1 MEREMPDNSVVV
13 NLNQFERSRRAQVS
27 AETLSVLHGC
37 RDLLIEGATRVLT
50 RQTEAMENTLLAMAD
65 RSPLLDTRNTYYG
78 AQGILNK
85 QANELLSACKDVYCQ
100 NFGDFALNREKSAGS
115 DVLELS
121 LVDDQD
127 FEITLVVDKA
137 TSRLRFNCAEELVA
151 LDARIA
157 HLLGRSDLAENDN
170 PLGPRALCEAMLEGI
185 TRMQLEQDIR
195 IVLLNQFDLVLTT
208 ELAHIYRS
216 INAHLIDRGILPDLK
231 VGAKNR
237 AQGTGSSQQ
246 GTAAT
251 GAVAAMPGQT
261 SGDMFRLFEQL
272 AHGNSSTA
280 GGYAGGAGSA
290 GGSNSPGGTGH
301 ASAGPAGF
309 SLLDSLSQ
317 LQTGALTLPGGGHF
331 ELPLL
336 EAASVS
342 NVLRSLQQSPV
353 MQAASPLDA
362 VLVDAVAMLFDV
374 VFDETAIPD
383 RLKAQIARLQIPV
396 LKAAMLDRNF
406 FSQSNHPVRR
416 MLDAIATLA
425 VHLPDSATGNT
436 RLEAISQ
443 VVSRILDS
451 FEQDISVFESAAA
464 ELEALGT
471 QLEETLEETVDVSLQ
486 TDIAQIKQAERAEL
500 APVIVHDFINRA
512 LKDQQ
517 AGDAVREFLRRDWAQ
532 LLTQDYVS
540 EGEQGAHFNSH
551 VETMRELIWSVQP
564 KADMDARLMLVR
576 ILPGLLKRLRE
587 GVAEIELSQ
596 KLSDRFFATLVILHA
611 NAVRPNSQPVPLP
624 EITPEEIEALA
635 PAAPEA
641 AAAAETIVAAP
652 SLPEVEDEFTQ
663 RAGALNK
670 GDWVEFH
677 YEDGTFRWARL
688 GWVSSIKNT
697 YLFSDQDGMNSFSI
711 GLHRLADKLRRGE
724 AVLVERKS
732 ITESAFGKL
741 MNLFRQKLGHA

>member
-1 MEREMPDNSVVV
+1 MEPEMPDNSVVV
-13 NLNQFERSRRAQVS
+13 NLSQFERSRRAQVS

-50 RQTEAMENTLLAMAD
+50 RQTESMENTLLAMAD

-85 QANELLSACKDVYCQ
+85 QANELLSACKDAYCQ
-100 NFGDFALNREKSAGS
+100 NFGDFALNREKPGGG
-115 DVLELS
+115 DLLELS

-127 FEITLVVDKA
+127 YEITLAVDKA
-137 TSRLRFNCAEELVA
+137 TSRLRYNCAEELVA

-170 PLGPRALCEAMLEGI
+170 PLGPRALCEAMLDGI
-185 TRMQLEQDIR
+185 TRMQLELDIR

-208 ELAHIYRS
+208 ELAHIYQT
-216 INAHLIDRGILPDLK
+216 INRHLIDRGILPDLK

-237 AQGTGSSQQ
+237 TQGAGSAQH
-246 GTAAT
+246 GTAPA
-251 GAVAAMPGQT
+251 GAVPVMPGQT
-261 SGDMFRLFEQL
+261 GGDMFRLFEQL
-272 AHGNSSTA
+272 AHGGGSAA
-280 GGYAGGAGSA
+280 GGYAGPAGSA
-290 GGSNSPGGTGH
+290 P
-301 ASAGPAGF
+301 AGPAGI

-317 LQTGALTLPGGGHF
+317 LQSGAMMLPGGARF
-331 ELPLL
+331 ELPIL
-336 EAASVS
+336 EATTVS

-353 MQAASPLDA
+353 MQTASPLDA

-374 VFDETAIPD
+374 VFDEAAIPD

-416 MLDAIATLA
+416 MLDAIATLS
-425 VHLPDSATGNT
+425 VHLPDNETGNA

-443 VVSRILDS
+443 VVSRVLDS
-451 FEQDISVFESAAA
+451 FEQDIAVFESAAA
-464 ELEALGT
+464 ELESMGSR
-471 QLEETLEETVDVSLQ
+471 LEETLEETVDVSLQ
-486 TDIAQIKQAERAEL
+486 PDIAQIKQSERAEL

-512 LKDQQ
+512 LRDQQ
-517 AGDAVREFLRRDWAQ
+517 VSDTVREFLRRDWAQ

-587 GVAEIELSQ
+587 GTAEIDLSQ

-624 EITPEEIEALA
+624 DITPEEIEALA
-635 PAAPEA
+635 PVPAVPEA
-641 AAAAETIVAAP
+641 APAATAEAEPAA
-652 SLPEVEDEFTQ
+652 PEVEDEFTL
-663 RAGALNK
+663 RARALNK

-677 YEDGTFRWARL
+677 YDDGTFRWARL
-688 GWVSSIKNT
+688 GWVSGIKNT

-711 GLHRLADKLRRGE
+711 SLHRLADKLRRGE

>member
-1 MEREMPDNSVVV
+1 MEREMPDKSVVV

-50 RQTEAMENTLLAMAD
+50 RQTEAMENTLLALAD

-100 NFGDFALNREKSAGS
+100 NFDDFALNREKAAAGDS
-115 DVLELS
+115 LELS

-127 FEITLVVDKA
+127 FEITLVIDKA

-157 HLLGRSDLAENDN
+157 HLLGRSDLTENDN

-185 TRMQLEQDIR
+185 TRMQLEQNIR

-208 ELAHIYRS
+208 ELAHIYRE
-216 INAHLIDRGILPDLK
+216 INRHLTDRGILPDLK
-231 VGAKNR
+231 IGAKNR
-237 AQGTGSSQQ
+237 AQTAGSASHGAASV
-246 GTAAT
+246 GTAP
-251 GAVAAMPGQT
+251 AMPGQGGQT
-261 SGDMFRLFEQL
+261 GGDMFRLFEQL
-272 AHGNSSTA
+272 AHGNHSSTTGHA
-280 GGYAGGAGSA
+280 GGTGSAGGAGYAAA
-290 GGSNSPGGTGH
+290 G
-301 ASAGPAGF
+301 AAGF

-317 LQTGALTLPGGGHF
+317 LQSGGLTLPGGGLF
-331 ELPLL
+331 ELPVL
-336 EAASVS
+336 EASEVS
-342 NVLRSLQQSPV
+342 NVLRRLQQSPV

-374 VFDETAIPD
+374 VFDEAAIPD

-396 LKAAMLDRNF
+396 LKAAMLDHNF
-406 FSQSNHPVRR
+406 FSQQNHPVRR

-425 VHLPDSATGNT
+425 VHLPDNDTGNA
-436 RLEAISQ
+436 RLETISQ
-443 VVSRILDS
+443 VVSGVLDS
-451 FEQDISVFESAAA
+451 FEQDIAVFEAAA
-464 ELEALGT
+464 TELEALGT
-471 QLEETLEETVDVSLQ
+471 TLEETLEETVDVSLQ
-486 TDIAQIKQAERAEL
+486 TDIAQIKRTERAEL

-512 LKDQQ
+512 LKDQH
-517 AGDAVREFLRRDWAQ
+517 AEDAVREFLRRDWAQ
-532 LLTQDYVS
+532 LLTQDYVNG
-540 EGEQGAHFNSH
+540 GEQGAHFSSH
-551 VETMRELIWSVQP
+551 VETMRELVWSVQS

-587 GVAEIELSQ
+587 GAAEIDLPP

-624 EITPEEIEALA
+624 EIAPEELDVLDTVPEVAATAEA
-635 PAAPEA
+635 
-641 AAAAETIVAAP
+641 IVAEP
-652 SLPEVEDEFTQ
+652 VIPEVEDEFTQ

-711 GLHRLADKLRRGE
+711 GLHRLADKLRHGE

>member
-65 RSPLLDTRNTYYG
+65 RSPLLETRNTYYS

-85 QANELLSACKDVYCQ
+85 QANELLSGCKDAYCQ
-100 NFGDFALNREKSAGS
+100 SFSDFAHNREKAAGGEL
-115 DVLELS
+115 LELS
-121 LVDDQD
+121 LVDDHD
-127 FEITLVVDKA
+127 FEITLAVDKA
-137 TSRLRFNCAEELVA
+137 TSRLRYNCAEELVA

-157 HLLGRSDLAENDN
+157 HLLGRTDLAENDN
-170 PLGPRALCEAMLEGI
+170 PLGPRALCEAMLDGI
-185 TRMQLEQDIR
+185 TRMQLEQDVR

-208 ELAHIYRS
+208 ELAHIYQT
-216 INAHLIDRGILPDLK
+216 INRHLIDRGILPDLK
-231 VGAKNR
+231 VGAKSR
-237 AQGTGSSQQ
+237 AQHAGSAQHGAAPAGAAPAMQTG
-246 GTAAT
+246 
-251 GAVAAMPGQT
+251 
-261 SGDMFRLFEQL
+261 GDMFRLFEQL
-272 AHGNSSTA
+272 AHGGSPAA
-280 GGYAGGAGSA
+280 GGYASGAGNAGNA
-290 GGSNSPGGTGH
+290 GGL
-301 ASAGPAGF
+301 AGF

-317 LQTGALTLPGGGHF
+317 LQSGGMMLPGGVRF

-336 EAASVS
+336 EAATVS

-374 VFDETAIPD
+374 VFDEASIPD

-425 VHLPDSATGNT
+425 IHLPDNETGNA

-443 VVSRILDS
+443 VVSRVLDS
-451 FEQDISVFESAAA
+451 FEKDIAVFESAAA
-464 ELEALGT
+464 ELETMGAT
-471 QLEETLEETVDVSLQ
+471 LEETLKETVDASLQ
-486 TDIAQIKQAERAEL
+486 PDIAQIKQAERAEL

-517 AGDAVREFLRRDWAQ
+517 AADTVREFLRRDWAQ
-532 LLTQDYVS
+532 LLTLDYIN

-564 KADMDARLMLVR
+564 KVDMDARLMLVR

-587 GVAEIELSQ
+587 GTAEIDLSQ
-596 KLSDRFFATLVILHA
+596 KLADRFFATLVILHA
-611 NAVRPNSQPVPLP
+611 NAVRPNAQPVPLP
-624 EITPEEIEALA
+624 DITSEEIEELTPA
-635 PAAPEA
+635 PAVPEA
-641 AAAAETIVAAP
+641 VATAAKAEPVT
-652 SLPEVEDEFTQ
+652 PEVEDEFTQ
-663 RAGALNK
+663 RTRALNK

-677 YEDGTFRWARL
+677 YDDGTFRWARL
-688 GWVSSIKNT
+688 GWISSVKNT

-711 GLHRLADKLRRGE
+711 GLHRLADKLRRDE

-741 MNLFRQKLGHA
+741 MNLFRQKLGYA

>member
-13 NLNQFERSRRAQVS
+13 NLNQFERSRRAQIS

-65 RSPLLDTRNTYYG
+65 RSPLMETRNTYYG

-85 QANELLSACKDVYCQ
+85 RANELLSACKDVYCQ
-100 NFGDFALNREKSAGS
+100 NFGDFALNREKPGGG
-115 DVLELS
+115 DLLELS

-127 FEITLVVDKA
+127 FEITLVIDKA

-170 PLGPRALCEAMLEGI
+170 PLGPRALCEAMFEGI
-185 TRMQLEQDIR
+185 TRMELEQDIR

-208 ELAHIYRS
+208 ELAHIYQT
-216 INAHLIDRGILPDLK
+216 INHHLIDRGILPDLK

-237 AQGTGSSQQ
+237 VQAH
-246 GTAAT
+246 AASATQHGAPST
-251 GAVAAMPGQT
+251 GAGPALPGQGGQT
-261 SGDMFRLFEQL
+261 GGDMFRLFEQL
-272 AHGNSSTA
+272 AHGGGATTSAYAGWTGGIGGTGGTA
-280 GGYAGGAGSA
+280 GG
-290 GGSNSPGGTGH
+290 PV
-301 ASAGPAGF
+301 GF

-317 LQTGALTLPGGGHF
+317 LQSGTLTLPGGGLF
-331 ELPLL
+331 ELPVL
-336 EAASVS
+336 EATNIS
-342 NVLRSLQQSPV
+342 NVLRHLQQSPV

-374 VFDETAIPD
+374 VFDETTIPD

-406 FSQSNHPVRR
+406 FSQTNHPVRR

-425 VHLPDSATGNT
+425 VHLPDSETGNT

-443 VVSRILDS
+443 VIGRVLDS
-451 FEQDISVFESAAA
+451 FEQDIAVFESAAV
-464 ELEALGT
+464 ELEALGAI
-471 QLEETLEETVDVSLQ
+471 LEETLEETADVSLQ
-486 TDIAQIKQAERAEL
+486 TDIAQIKQDERAEL

-517 AGDAVREFLRRDWAQ
+517 AGDAIREFLRRDWAQ

-551 VETMRELIWSVQP
+551 VETMRELVWSVQP

-587 GVAEIELSQ
+587 GTAEIDLPQ

-624 EITPEEIEALA
+624 EAMPEEIEVLA
-635 PAAPEA
+635 TTPEA
-641 AAAAETIVAAP
+641 PITAEAIAAEPVV
-652 SLPEVEDEFTQ
+652 PELEDEFTQ
-663 RAGALNK
+663 RASALGK

-677 YEDGTFRWARL
+677 YDDGTFRWARL

-711 GLHRLADKLRRGE
+711 SLHRLADKLRRGE

-741 MNLFRQKLGHA
+741 MNLFRQKLGNA

>member
-27 AETLSVLHGC
+27 AETLSILHGC

-50 RQTEAMENTLLAMAD
+50 RQAEAMENTLLAMAD
-65 RSPLLDTRNTYYG
+65 RSPLLETRNTYYG
-78 AQGILNK
+78 AQGILSK
-85 QANELLSACKDVYCQ
+85 QANELLSACKDAFCQ
-100 NFGDFALNREKSAGS
+100 TFNDFVHNREKTAVGE
-115 DVLELS
+115 LPELS
-121 LVDDQD
+121 LVDDRD
-127 FEITLVVDKA
+127 FEITLAVDKA
-137 TSRLRFNCAEELVA
+137 TSRLRYNCAEELVA
-151 LDARIA
+151 LDARIV

-170 PLGPRALCEAMLEGI
+170 PLGPRALCDAMLDGI
-185 TRMQLEQDIR
+185 SRMQLEQNVR

-208 ELAHIYRS
+208 ELASIYQS
-216 INAHLIDRGILPDLK
+216 INRHLIDCGILPDLK
-231 VGAKNR
+231 VGAKSR
-237 AQGTGSSQQ
+237 MQSAGPVQHAAAPA
-246 GTAAT
+246 GTAPAMQGQQT
-251 GAVAAMPGQT
+251 G
-261 SGDMFRLFEQL
+261 GDMFRLFEQL
-272 AHGNSSTA
+272 AHGGSPAA
-280 GGYAGGAGSA
+280 GGHAGGAG
-290 GGSNSPGGTGH
+290 GL
-301 ASAGPAGF
+301 AGF

-317 LQTGALTLPGGGHF
+317 LQSGTMALPGGGRF

-336 EAASVS
+336 EAANVS

-374 VFDETAIPD
+374 VFDEASIPD

-425 VHLPDSATGNT
+425 VHLPDNETGNA
-436 RLEAISQ
+436 RLDAISQ
-443 VVSRILDS
+443 VVSRVLDS
-451 FEQDISVFESAAA
+451 FEQDIAVFESAAA
-464 ELEALGT
+464 ELETMGSV
-471 QLEETLEETVDVSLQ
+471 LEETLEETVDVSLQ
-486 TDIAQIKQAERAEL
+486 PDIVQIRQAERAEL

-512 LKDQQ
+512 LKDQPVV
-517 AGDAVREFLRRDWAQ
+517 DTVREFLRRDWAQ
-532 LLTQDYVS
+532 LLARDYIG

-587 GVAEIELSQ
+587 GTAEIGLSQ
-596 KLSDRFFATLVILHA
+596 TLSDRFFATLVILHA
-611 NAVRPNSQPVPLP
+611 NAVRPNAQPVPLP
-624 EITPEEIEALA
+624 DITPEEIEELTPA
-635 PAAPEA
+635 PAVPETVA
-641 AAAAETIVAAP
+641 TATEAEPVA
-652 SLPEVEDEFTQ
+652 PEVEDEFTQ
-663 RAGALNK
+663 RARALNK

-677 YEDGTFRWARL
+677 YDDGTFRWARL
-688 GWVSSIKNT
+688 GWVSSIRNT

-741 MNLFRQKLGHA
+741 MNLFRQKLGYA

>member
-13 NLNQFERSRRAQVS
+13 NLNQFERARRAQVS
-27 AETLSVLHGC
+27 AETLAMLHDC

-50 RQTEAMENTLLAMAD
+50 RQAEAMENTLLAMAE
-65 RSPLLDTRNTYYG
+65 RSPLLETRNSYYS
-78 AQGILNK
+78 AQGILNR
-85 QANELLSACKDVYCQ
+85 QANELLSACKDAFCQ
-100 NFGDFALNREKSAGS
+100 TFNDFAHNREKSSGG
-115 DVLELS
+115 DLLELS

-127 FEITLVVDKA
+127 FEITLAVDKA

-151 LDARIA
+151 LDARVA
-157 HLLGRSDLAENDN
+157 HLLGRNDLAENDN
-170 PLGPRALCEAMLEGI
+170 PLGPRALCDAMLDGI
-185 TRMQLEQDIR
+185 TRMQLEQDVR

-208 ELAHIYRS
+208 ELAHIYQG
-216 INAHLIDRGILPDLK
+216 INRHLIDRGILPELK
-231 VGAKNR
+231 VGAKSR
-237 AQGTGSSQQ
+237 AQSAGSSQH
-246 GTAAT
+246 GAAPA
-251 GAVAAMPGQT
+251 GAEPAMPGQP
-261 SGDMFRLFEQL
+261 SNDMFRLFEQL
-272 AHGNSSTA
+272 AHSSNQ
-280 GGYAGGAGSA
+280 G
-290 GGSNSPGGTGH
+290 PGI
-301 ASAGPAGF
+301 AGF

-317 LQTGALTLPGGGHF
+317 LKSGAMMLPGGLRY

-336 EAASVS
+336 EAATVS

-374 VFDETAIPD
+374 VFDEASIPD
-383 RLKAQIARLQIPV
+383 RLKAQIGRLQIPV

-416 MLDAIATLA
+416 MLDAIATLS
-425 VHLPDSATGNT
+425 VHLPDNETGNA

-443 VVSRILDS
+443 VVSRVLDN

-464 ELEALGT
+464 ELEAMGSVLEDT
-471 QLEETLEETVDVSLQ
+471 LEETLDASLQ
-486 TDIAQIKQAERAEL
+486 PDIVQIKQAERAEL
-500 APVIVHDFINRA
+500 APVIVHDVINRA

-517 AGDAVREFLRRDWAQ
+517 VGDAVREFLRRDWAQ
-532 LLTQDYVS
+532 LLTQDYIN

-551 VETMRELIWSVQP
+551 VETMRELVWSVQP

-587 GVAEIELSQ
+587 GVAEIDLPQ

-611 NAVRPNSQPVPLP
+611 NAVRPNTQPVPLP
-624 EITPEEIEALA
+624 DITPEEIEELMPA
-635 PAAPEA
+635 PAAQ
-641 AAAAETIVAAP
+641 AAETVTTESAAEP
-652 SLPEVEDEFTQ
+652 SVPEVEDEFTQ
-663 RAGALNK
+663 RARALNK

-677 YEDGTFRWARL
+677 YDDGTFRWARL
-688 GWVSSIKNT
+688 GWISSIKNT

-711 GLHRLADKLRRGE
+711 SLHRLADKLRRGE

>member
-65 RSPLLDTRNTYYG
+65 RSPLLETRNTYYG
-78 AQGILNK
+78 AQGILSK
-85 QANELLSACKDVYCQ
+85 RANELLSACKDAYCQ
-100 NFGDFALNREKSAGS
+100 SFSDFAHNREKAAGGEL
-115 DVLELS
+115 LELS
-121 LVDDQD
+121 LVDDHD
-127 FEITLVVDKA
+127 FEITLAVDKA
-137 TSRLRFNCAEELVA
+137 TSRLRYNCAEELVA

-157 HLLGRSDLAENDN
+157 HLLGRTDLAENDN
-170 PLGPRALCEAMLEGI
+170 PLGPRALCDAMLDGI
-185 TRMQLEQDIR
+185 THMQLEQDVR

-208 ELAHIYRS
+208 ELASIYQT
-216 INAHLIDRGILPDLK
+216 INRHLIDRGILPDLK
-231 VGAKNR
+231 VGAKSR
-237 AQGTGSSQQ
+237 AQSAGAGQH
-246 GTAAT
+246 AAAPA
-251 GAVAAMPGQT
+251 GAAPVMPGQT
-261 SGDMFRLFEQL
+261 GGDMFRLFEQL
-272 AHGNSSTA
+272 AHGGSPAA
-280 GGYAGGAGSA
+280 GGHAGGVGNA
-290 GGSNSPGGTGH
+290 GGL
-301 ASAGPAGF
+301 AGF

-317 LQTGALTLPGGGHF
+317 LQSGGMMLPGGGRF

-336 EAASVS
+336 EAATVS

-374 VFDETAIPD
+374 VFDEASIPD

-425 VHLPDSATGNT
+425 VHLPDNETGNA

-443 VVSRILDS
+443 VVSRVLDS
-451 FEQDISVFESAAA
+451 FEKDIAVFESAAA
-464 ELEALGT
+464 ELEALGST
-471 QLEETLEETVDVSLQ
+471 LEEKLEETVDVSLQ
-486 TDIAQIKQAERAEL
+486 PDIAQIRQAERAEL

-512 LKDQQ
+512 LKDQPVV
-517 AGDAVREFLRRDWAQ
+517 DTVREFLRRDWAQ
-532 LLTQDYVS
+532 LLTLDYIN

-587 GVAEIELSQ
+587 GTAEIELSQ

-611 NAVRPNSQPVPLP
+611 NAVRPNAQPVPLP
-624 EITPEEIEALA
+624 DITPEEIEELIPA
-635 PAAPEA
+635 PATPETVA
-641 AAAAETIVAAP
+641 VATAAESEPVA
-652 SLPEVEDEFTQ
+652 PEVEDEFTQ
-663 RAGALNK
+663 RARALNK

-677 YEDGTFRWARL
+677 YDDGTFRWARL
-688 GWVSSIKNT
+688 GWISSIRNT

-732 ITESAFGKL
+732 ITDSAFGKL
-741 MNLFRQKLGHA
+741 MNLFRQKLGYA

>member
-65 RSPLLDTRNTYYG
+65 RSPLLDTRNSYYG

-85 QANELLSACKDVYCQ
+85 RANELLSNCKDAFCQ
-100 NFGDFALNREKSAGS
+100 TFNDFAHNREKPAAGELS
-115 DVLELS
+115 ELS

-127 FEITLVVDKA
+127 FEITLAVDKA
-137 TSRLRFNCAEELVA
+137 TSRLRYNCAEELVA
-151 LDARIA
+151 LDARIG
-157 HLLGRSDLAENDN
+157 HLLGRTDLAENDS
-170 PLGPRALCEAMLEGI
+170 PLGPRALCEALLDGI
-185 TRMQLEQDIR
+185 TRIQPDQDIR

-208 ELAHIYRS
+208 ELAQIYQS
-216 INAHLIDRGILPDLK
+216 INRYLIDRGVLPDLK

-237 AQGTGSSQQ
+237 AQSTAPSANNTA
-246 GTAAT
+246 TAA
-251 GAVAAMPGQT
+251 AALASQGQT
-261 SGDMFRLFEQL
+261 GGDMFRLFEQM
-272 AHGNSSTA
+272 AHGGNAPAVGA
-280 GGYAGGAGSA
+280 GGYAGGAPA
-290 GGSNSPGGTGH
+290 GL
-301 ASAGPAGF
+301 AGF

-317 LQTGALTLPGGGHF
+317 LQSGAMMLPGGGRF

-336 EAASVS
+336 EAATIQ

-362 VLVDAVAMLFDV
+362 VLVDAVATLFDV
-374 VFDETAIPD
+374 VFDEATIPD

-425 VHLPDSATGNT
+425 IHLPDNEAGNA

-443 VVSRILDS
+443 IVSRVLDN
-451 FEQDISVFESAAA
+451 FEQDIDVFDSAAA
-464 ELEALGT
+464 ELEAMGT
-471 QLEETLEETVDVSLQ
+471 LLEDTLEETVDASLQ
-486 TDIAQIKQAERAEL
+486 QDIAQIKQSERAEL

-512 LKDQQ
+512 LKEQPVVE
-517 AGDAVREFLRRDWAQ
+517 AVREFVRRDWAQ
-532 LLTQDYVS
+532 LLTHDYVN

-551 VETMRELIWSVQP
+551 VETMRELVWSVQP
-564 KADMDARLMLVR
+564 KTDMDARLMLVR

-587 GVAEIELSQ
+587 GVAEIDLPE

-611 NAVRPNSQPVPLP
+611 NAVRPNAQPVPLP
-624 EITPEEIEALA
+624 DITPEEIEELAAATEADATAATA
-635 PAAPEA
+635 PAAS
-641 AAAAETIVAAP
+641 AEPTA
-652 SLPEVEDEFTQ
+652 PEVDDEFTQ
-663 RAGALNK
+663 RARALNK

-677 YEDGTFRWARL
+677 YDDGTFRWARL
-688 GWVSSIKNT
+688 GWASSIKNT
-697 YLFSDQDGMNSFSI
+697 YLFSDQEGMNSFSI
-711 GLHRLADKLRRGE
+711 SLNRLADKLRRGE

-741 MNLFRQKLGHA
+741 MNLFRQKLGAA

>member
-1 MEREMPDNSVVV
+1 MEREMPEKSVVV
-13 NLNQFERSRRAQVS
+13 NLSQFERTRRAQVS
-27 AETLSVLHGC
+27 AETLSVLYGC

-50 RQTEAMENTLLAMAD
+50 RQSEAMENTLLAMAD
-65 RSPLLDTRNTYYG
+65 RSPLLDTRNSYYS
-78 AQGILNK
+78 AQGILNTRT
-85 QANELLSACKDVYCQ
+85 NELLSACKDAYCQ
-100 NFGDFALNREKSAGS
+100 TFNNFAHNREKSAS
-115 DVLELS
+115 AELLELS

-127 FEITLVVDKA
+127 YEITLVVDKA
-137 TSRLRFNCAEELVA
+137 TSRLRYNCAEELVA

-157 HLLGRSDLAENDN
+157 HLLGRSDLSENDS
-170 PLGPRALCEAMLEGI
+170 PLGPRALCEALLEGI

-208 ELAHIYRS
+208 ELANIYQS
-216 INAHLIDRGILPDLK
+216 INRYLIDRGILPDIK
-231 VGAKNR
+231 VGAKSR
-237 AQGTGSSQQ
+237 AHGTPQNSPAAAGPAPAMQGQQTG
-246 GTAAT
+246 
-251 GAVAAMPGQT
+251 
-261 SGDMFRLFEQL
+261 GDMFRLFEQL
-272 AHGNSSTA
+272 AQGSSSAT
-280 GGYAGGAGSA
+280 GGSA
-290 GGSNSPGGTGH
+290 GG
-301 ASAGPAGF
+301 AAAGLAGF
-309 SLLDSLSQ
+309 SLLDSLGQ
-317 LQTGALTLPGGGHF
+317 LQTGAMMLPGGGRF

-336 EAASVS
+336 EAATIQ

-374 VFDETAIPD
+374 VFDDAAIPD
-383 RLKAQIARLQIPV
+383 HLKAQIARLQIPV

-406 FSQSNHPVRR
+406 FSQSKHPVRR

-425 VHLPDSATGNT
+425 VHLPDNEAGNA

-443 VVSRILDS
+443 VVSRVLEC
-451 FEQDISVFESAAA
+451 FEQDIGVFDSAAT
-464 ELEALGT
+464 ELEAMGSL
-471 QLEETLEETVDVSLQ
+471 LENTLEEIVDAGLQ
-486 TDIAQIKQAERAEL
+486 QDIAQIRQSERAEL

-512 LKDQQ
+512 LKDQPVV
-517 AGDAVREFLRRDWAQ
+517 DALREFLRRDWAQ
-532 LLTQDYVS
+532 LLTVDYIN

-551 VETMRELIWSVQP
+551 VETMRELVWSVQA

-587 GVAEIELSQ
+587 GVAEIDLPQ

-611 NAVRPNSQPVPLP
+611 NAVRPNAQPVPLP
-624 EITPEEIEALA
+624 DITPEEIEELA
-635 PAAPEA
+635 PAPV
-641 AAAAETIVAAP
+641 AAESAP
-652 SLPEVEDEFTQ
+652 TEPASEATAVVPEVEDEFTL
-663 RAGALNK
+663 RARGLNK

-677 YEDGTFRWARL
+677 YDDGTFRWARL
-688 GWVSSIKNT
+688 GWASSIKNT

-711 GLHRLADKLRRGE
+711 SQNRLADKLRRGE